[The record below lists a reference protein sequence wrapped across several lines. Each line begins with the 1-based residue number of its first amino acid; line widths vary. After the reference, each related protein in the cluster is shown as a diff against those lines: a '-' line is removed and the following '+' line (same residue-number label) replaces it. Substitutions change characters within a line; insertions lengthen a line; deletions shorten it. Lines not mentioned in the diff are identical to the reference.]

1 MWDLPG
7 SGIETV
13 SSALAGRL
21 KNCASVRLGELVR
34 ALLGLI
40 SRALLYYVPGIA
52 VGTLNGVRRSQ
63 SAGLSLYLGH

>member
-1 MWDLPG
+1 M
-7 SGIETV
+7 

-21 KNCASVRLGELVR
+21 KNCASVRLGKLVR

-40 SRALLYYVPGIA
+40 SRALLYYVPGTA
-52 VGTLNGVRRSQ
+52 VGTLNGIRRSQ